1 MELRLPQYT
10 QFFITINSMV
20 SDMVINKQQKTEL
33 EQGILRKEKNL
44 MEIVSKYGSK
54 DMEQQFRDRLVQ
66 YSNHRQNK
74 VLLPHIK
81 ILDKNQSNKFSVSAR
96 QIQFQQEYT
105 IEETKQ
111 ESLCP
116 FILQLIEQLDTML
129 SIHTTNGGHLIPTDV
144 QKLSKLRDQINQ
156 NLGIQYEQELDN
168 ESSVSYRNA
177 SDCGRVI
184 QEYQDEKSDQVD
196 TSVQLKC
203 KYYIQIMN
211 QIKQTYAQ
219 LKSLFLGSLHTL
231 YLLMQEELSY
241 NNLVNVVKS
250 LIKEL
255 TDSEEIYF
263 LIKRNEEWDFYST
276 EKDSIK
282 QIEKEKQQV
291 FFLNFSHLKPNII
304 YNFKNNENQTEQ
316 LKQVLDLNSQFTEL
330 SLIRF
335 INQNKQET
343 FFFFYWNKPCRN
355 KLLRRFINE
364 ANEYRF
370 KDEVLCLTNFLID
383 VILQAR
389 VQYFNPVQF
398 ADQIFDIVL
407 SFVESSKYILFDEI
421 FRALNPYFKIK
432 KDHVSSENGR
442 QNVHSDNSVRIE
454 MECRNPIALILEEF
468 YLTRQDHQYIYT
480 GILNLK
486 SKYLRHL
493 RLCHEKIAYYKYFL
507 RSSDT
512 ILFDFDKNG
521 RLLFL
526 NHYIWETLKSKY
538 NIQFTPDQRTPYYK
552 ELFLDKRILKH
563 IDLDVFTM
571 KRKNEYIQTE
581 DFEIFLK
588 VVDQVYKGFV
598 IIFHLQEGSR
608 MTEYIKNLNDEEQHL
623 EDEIKQQIQRSY
635 NKHQTFKFIS
645 QLQKS
650 NPSVKNSY
658 ISLFIPEEQKSLD
671 NLEQQYETN
680 NSFQSFASKKPRL
693 SIQMLSKTIKA
704 FRQQAAKLRIKS
716 IESALEIEEDD
727 DLDSLHQD
735 GTIDKL
741 EFNIFSYKDNM
752 KTKLVYHIIK
762 KNDWIE
768 NYDMNRDVLMKFIKE
783 VERKYNKR
791 KNPFHNFDHGITVMQ
806 SCNFLCSLPRAHEYI
821 SEIVYF
827 ATVISGLC
835 HDISHTGRTNQFE
848 INSKSKLATRYLDKS
863 PLENHHAAVTL
874 KLLKQDKYNILQ
886 GLNAEDLAIFRQTL
900 IENILFTDIKQHFGL
915 IKDFEQRVKEGKENQ
930 ERVFGQVDG
939 DVKLFTGMIVHTSD
953 FSGAAKV
960 FELSKAWSEKVNM
973 EFQAQFDEEGTRKL
987 ISTPFMKDLDK
998 QEIMAKN
1005 EMGFFKVIVR
1015 PLWASLNEFYGKQ
1028 LQNVIDNVENTIIN
1042 WEKIY
1047 HTYNE
1052 QAKQG

>member
-10 QFFITINSMV
+10 QFFITINSLV
-20 SDMVINKQQKTEL
+20 SDKVINKQQKTEL
-33 EQGILRKEKNL
+33 EQSILRKEKSL

-54 DMEQQFRDRLVQ
+54 DMEQQFRERIVQ
-66 YSNHRQNK
+66 YSNHKQNDTFI
-74 VLLPHIK
+74 PHIK
-81 ILDKNQSNKFSVSAR
+81 IAEKNKSNKFSVSAR
-96 QIQFQQEYT
+96 QIQFQQEDP
-105 IEETKQ
+105 IVETNQ
-111 ESLCP
+111 DSLSP

-129 SIHTTNGGHLIPTDV
+129 SINMTNGGHLIPTDIK
-144 QKLSKLRDQINQ
+144 KLTQLRDQINKY
-156 NLGIQYEQELDN
+156 LGIQNQSELDN
-168 ESSVSYRNA
+168 ESPIRCTNISV
-177 SDCGRVI
+177 CGRVI
-184 QEYQDEKSDQVD
+184 QEQQDEKSDQID
-196 TSVQLKC
+196 TSVQLKS
-203 KYYIQIMN
+203 KYYIQIID

-219 LKSLFLGSLHTL
+219 LKSLFLGSLHTH

-255 TDSEEIYF
+255 TDSDDIYF

-282 QIEKEKQQV
+282 QIEKDKQQV
-291 FFLNFSHLKPNII
+291 FFLNFSHLKPNIV
-304 YNFKNNENQTEQ
+304 YNFQNNENQTKLLE
-316 LKQVLDLNSQFTEL
+316 QVLDLNSQFTEL
-330 SLIRF
+330 SIIRF

-343 FFFFYWNKPCRN
+343 FFFFYWNKPGRN
-355 KLLRRFINE
+355 KLFRRFINE

-370 KDEVLCLTNFLID
+370 KDEVLSLTNFLID

-398 ADQIFDIVL
+398 ADQILDIVL
-407 SFVESSKYILFDEI
+407 SFVESSQYILFDEI
-421 FRALNPYFKIK
+421 FRALNPHFQIK
-432 KDHVSSENGR
+432 KDYIYSGDEIQEV
-442 QNVHSDNSVRIE
+442 QMNSVRIE
-454 MECRNPIALILEEF
+454 MKCRNPIALILEEF
-468 YLTRQDHQYIYT
+468 YLNRQDHQYIYT
-480 GILNLK
+480 EIYNLK
-486 SKYLRHL
+486 SKYQRHL

-507 RSSDT
+507 RSTDT

-521 RLLFL
+521 RLIFL
-526 NHYIWETLKSKY
+526 NHYIWETLKQKY
-538 NIQFTPDQRTPYYK
+538 NIQFSLDKRTPHYK
-552 ELFLDKRILKH
+552 ELFTDERILKY
-563 IDLDVFTM
+563 IDLDEFMM
-571 KRKNEYIQTE
+571 KKKNEYIQNE

-608 MTEYIKNLNDEEQHL
+608 MTDYIKNLKNEESL
-623 EDEIKQQIQRSY
+623 EDEIKQSIQRSY

-650 NPSVKNSY
+650 NPNVKNSY
-658 ISLFIPEEQKSLD
+658 ISLFIPEEQSLD
-671 NLEQQYETN
+671 NQEQYYQSN
-680 NSFQSFASKKPRL
+680 NSLQSCKTRKPRL
-693 SIQMLSKTIKA
+693 SIQMLGKTIKA
-704 FRQQAAKLRIKS
+704 FHYQASKLRIKS

-727 DLDSLHQD
+727 DLDTLYED
-735 GTIDKL
+735 KTIDKF

-752 KTKLVYHIIK
+752 KAKLVYHIIK
-762 KNDWIE
+762 KNEWID
-768 NYDMNRDVLMKFIKE
+768 NYDINEDVLMKFIKE

-791 KNPFHNFDHGITVMQ
+791 KNPFHNFDHGITVMH
-806 SCNFLCSLPRAHEYI
+806 SCNFLCSLPKAHEYI

-874 KLLKQDKYNILQ
+874 RLLNQDNYNILS
-886 GLNAEDLAIFRQTL
+886 GLSVEDLSIFRQTL
-900 IENILFTDIKQHFGL
+900 VENILFTDIKQHFGL
-915 IKDFEQRVKEGKENQ
+915 IKDFEQRVKESKDNQ
-930 ERVFGQVDG
+930 DRMFGQMDG
-939 DVKLFTGMIVHTSD
+939 DVKLFTGMIIHTSD

-960 FELSKAWSEKVNM
+960 FELSKAWTEKVNM
-973 EFQAQFDEEGTRKL
+973 EFKAQFDEEGTRK
-987 ISTPFMKDLDK
+987 ITQTPFMKDLDQ

-1015 PLWASLNEFYGKQ
+1015 PLWASLNEFYDKQ

-1047 HTYNE
+1047 HTYN
-1052 QAKQG
+1052 KQEKQD